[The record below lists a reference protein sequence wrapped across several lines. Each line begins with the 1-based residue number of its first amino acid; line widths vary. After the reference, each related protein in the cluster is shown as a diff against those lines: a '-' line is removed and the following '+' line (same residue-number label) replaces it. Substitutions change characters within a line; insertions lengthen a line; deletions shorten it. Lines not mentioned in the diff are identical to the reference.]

1 MTDPFI
7 IMSAPNGAR
16 RQKGDHPALP
26 ITPCELAEC
35 AVQVYDA
42 GASILHLHVRDEN
55 NQHSLDVDRY
65 RAAIRAIR
73 EAVGDDLIIQVTSEA
88 VGQYN
93 RFEQMDMVRR
103 LKPQAVSLA
112 LREICP
118 TDAALGEVEDFIR
131 WVADEHIFPQYILYN
146 EADYVRF
153 ERYRKKGFFQSDSP
167 FVLFVLGRYQ
177 DAESSESVSSTGFLK
192 KIQQASFPW
201 AVCGFADNERHA
213 IAYAAKQGGH
223 VRVGFENNILQEN
236 KALLEDHTV
245 MIKACV
251 EAAQREGRATASP
264 FDVKSMLKIG

>member
-1 MTDPFI
+1 MPDPFI

-16 RQKGDHPALP
+16 RQKSDHPALP
-26 ITPCELAEC
+26 ITPRELAEC
-35 AVQVYDA
+35 AVQVSGA

-55 NQHSLDVDRY
+55 NQHSLDVERY

-73 EAVGDDLIIQVTSEA
+73 EAVGDDLVIQVTSEA
-88 VGQYN
+88 VGKYN
-93 RFEQMDMVRR
+93 RFEQMDMVKR

-131 WVADEHIFPQYILYN
+131 WISDERIFPQYILYN
-146 EADYVRF
+146 EADYTRF
-153 ERYRKKGFFQSDSP
+153 ESYRKKGVFQHDSP

-177 DAESSESVSSTGFLK
+177 GAESPESMSSTGFLK
-192 KIQQASFPW
+192 KIQQASVPW

-213 IAYAAKQGGH
+213 IAFAAKQGGH

-251 EAAQREGRATASP
+251 EAAQRERRATASP
-264 FDVKSMLKIG
+264 IDVKNMLKIG